1 MTAALCI
8 MLGLLVGVGIIISIR
23 LHNIEH
29 TIYKQMNDIIYC
41 ISELTNAVQ
50 ELKED
55 DKA

>member
-8 MLGLLVGVGIIISIR
+8 MLGLLIGTNIIISIR

-29 TIYKQMNDIIYC
+29 TIYKQMNDVIYC
-41 ISELTNAVQ
+41 ITELTNAVQ
-50 ELKED
+50 DLKED